1 MGSYSGAE
9 ETRMMKDIIS
19 ASYQANE
26 IKMIRSTFSGTF
38 LLVEGNS
45 DKAFYKNFV
54 NQNTCRIKV
63 TMGKQ
68 RAIDILQILD
78 NEDSRF
84 AGILVIVDADFD
96 RLESSPHQSP
106 NLLRTDTHDL
116 ETMILQSPALDKLL
130 AIFATDD
137 KLKEFGRNI
146 RTALLKAGM
155 SIGYFLW
162 LSRSENL
169 NLTFDGIKFKEFI
182 DDKTLQINELKLIN
196 EVKNKSQPTAKS
208 ALSDPTEIQKR
219 IAAKKKDDHDPW
231 QVCRGHDLVEILSIG
246 LRKALGSNK
255 AIDVEARSDE
265 RKSTLENQLM
275 LAYEAAYFLKT
286 QLYQGIMAWES
297 NNQPF
302 RVLPHD

>member
-1 MGSYSGAE
+1 
-9 ETRMMKDIIS
+9 
-19 ASYQANE
+19 
-26 IKMIRSTFSGTF
+26 
-38 LLVEGNS
+38 LLVEGRS
-45 DKAFYKNFV
+45 DETFYKNFV
-54 NQNTCRIKV
+54 DRSTCRLRV
-63 TMGKQ
+63 TGGKQ

-78 NEDSRF
+78 NETTLNSSRF
-84 AGILVIVDADFD
+84 AGVLAIVDADFD
-96 RLESSPHQSP
+96 RLDSLPHQSP

-130 AIFATDD
+130 AIFASDD
-137 KLKEFGRNI
+137 KLKEFRRDV
-146 RTALLKAGM
+146 RTALLEAGM

-162 LSRSENL
+162 LSKSENL

-196 EVKNKSQPTAKS
+196 EVKNKSQPAVKS
-208 ALSDPTEIQKR
+208 ALSDPSEIQKR

-265 RKSTLENQLM
+265 RKNTLENQLV

-286 QLYQGIMAWES
+286 HLYQEILAWES
-297 NNQPF
+297 SNQPF
-302 RVLPHD
+302 KVLQYEINNPQC